1 MSKPTIIITET
12 LDPVCAHWL
21 SKRANVI
28 WHMHDQPGVEDVL
41 AQCDGAVVRTYTQV
55 NGDWLDKAPNLKVVG
70 RAGVGL
76 DNFDLITCQQRGV
89 CVVYTPD
96 ANTQA
101 VVEYVYG
108 LILDHFRPR
117 NPMAQCI
124 GDKPFHEQRKTQVG
138 KQINEL
144 TLGILGFGRI
154 GKRLGQVASAFGMK
168 VLVNDL
174 IDEFVLHD
182 AANYDFKFVDKDTL
196 YSQSDILTVHTDGRA
211 DNHHLLNAEAFNLF
225 KPDCLF
231 INAARGMLVS
241 DADLAAWIAANPQAH
256 AVLDVHDPEPPQ
268 EDNPLWPYTD
278 RVKMLPH
285 LASRTD
291 TALQNMSWVVKDV
304 MAVLEG
310 NEPQFPAF

>member
-12 LDPVCAHWL
+12 LDPICAAWL
-21 SKRANVI
+21 QERANVI

-41 AQCDGAVVRTYTQV
+41 AQCDGAVVRTYTQI
-55 NGDWLDKAPNLKVVG
+55 NDAFLDLAPNVKVVG

-76 DNFDLITCQQRGV
+76 DNFDLPACQKRSV
-89 CVVYTPD
+89 RVVYTPD

-101 VVEYVYG
+101 VVEYVFG
-108 LILDHFRPR
+108 LILDHYRPR
-117 NPMAQCI
+117 TPMLACT
-124 GDKPFHEQRKTQVG
+124 GDKDFHQQRKVQVG

-154 GKRLGQVASAFGMK
+154 GKRIGQVAHAFGIN

-182 AANYDFKFVDKDTL
+182 AVNYPFKFVDKQTL
-196 YSQSDILTVHTDGRA
+196 YSQSDILTVHVDGRRE
-211 DNHHLLNAEAFNLF
+211 NHHLLNSAAFNLL

-231 INAARGMLVS
+231 INAARGMLVD
-241 DADLAAWIAANPQAH
+241 DADLAVWIKANDQAH
-256 AVLDVHDPEPPQ
+256 AILDVHDPEPPQ
-268 EDNPLWPYTD
+268 ADNPLWPLTD

-285 LASRTD
+285 LASRTHS
-291 TALQNMSWVVKDV
+291 ALTNMSWVVKDV
-304 MAVLEG
+304 MAVLDG
-310 NEPQFPAF
+310 TEPLYPAF